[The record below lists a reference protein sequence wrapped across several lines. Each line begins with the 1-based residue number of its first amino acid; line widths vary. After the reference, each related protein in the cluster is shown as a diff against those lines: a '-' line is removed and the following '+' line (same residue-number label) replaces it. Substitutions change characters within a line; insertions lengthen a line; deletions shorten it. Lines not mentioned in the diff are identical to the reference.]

1 MLSKLRTLKKI
12 VLDGSD
18 FANVASSRCKY
29 WVVVTS
35 TAHGSQHVPTFYK
48 TQSIGEDLEEDL
60 ESGALGLQNRG

>member
-1 MLSKLRTLKKI
+1 MLSKLRTLKKKI

-18 FANVASSRCKY
+18 FPNVASSRCKY

-35 TAHGSQHVPTFYK
+35 TAHGNQHVPTFYK
-48 TQSIGEDLEEDL
+48 TESIGDEDL